1 MRAYGY
7 AAGWG
12 ITPCEW
18 YYSLPGGGRMGSS
31 GHAGRL
37 VNYLGRLDEVI
48 QPYGGLI
55 RVVVAYAVGWRITRF
70 CEYPGGGRMG
80 SSGHAAGWGHPALR
94 GDWLIILGAA
104 GWGHLAM
111 RLDEVIRPCGVFI
124 F

>member
-31 GHAGRL
+31 GYAGRLVNYLGDGWMGSSGHAGRL
-37 VNYLGRLDEVI
+37 VNYLGRLDEII

-55 RVVVAYAVGWRITRF
+55 RVVMVVYGFGT
-70 CEYPGGGRMG
+70 
-80 SSGHAAGWGHPALR
+80 
-94 GDWLIILGAA
+94 
-104 GWGHLAM
+104 
-111 RLDEVIRPCGVFI
+111 
-124 F
+124 